1 MTRGRAP
8 VTVAVV
14 SYDTRELLERC
25 LRSLV
30 ADERIDV
37 WVVDNSSRD
46 GSAELVR
53 DCFPDVTLVTRGDN
67 LGFGRAVN
75 LVAARTYSP
84 WLACANA
91 DTELT
96 AGALDALLAAAA
108 GDPRAGALAPRL
120 VGADGRDQHS
130 AYAFPGPLL
139 SAAFALGAP
148 RGGVADRLCLE
159 GHWDPRRGRRVPWS
173 IGAFLLLR
181 RTAWEQAGGFDPR
194 QWLYAEDL
202 DLGWRL
208 RQAGWAT
215 GTSPMRSCCTPARP
229 PRHSGGVRRATSA
242 GRRRRMSGWRG
253 AAVRRVRARR
263 PRSTSPPP
271 AAAGRR
277 WLYGTAWRPIPTS
290 PGAAIAGARGYRCTV
305 PLQQKR

>member
-1 MTRGRAP
+1 MAG
-8 VTVAVV
+8 
-14 SYDTRELLERC
+14 
-25 LRSLV
+25 
-30 ADERIDV
+30 I
-37 WVVDNSSRD
+37 
-46 GSAELVR
+46 
-53 DCFPDVTLVTRGDN
+53 
-67 LGFGRAVN
+67 
-75 LVAARTYSP
+75 
-84 WLACANA
+84 ANA

-215 GTSPMRSCCTPARP
+215 RHVPDAVVLHAGAAATAQRWGEARDVRWQAATYEWLARRRGPARA
-229 PRHSGGVRRATSA
+229 RATAAINVTAA
-242 GRRRRMSGWRG
+242 GGRWAALALRHRLAPDPDLAWRRDRWR
-253 AAVRRVRARR
+253 AWLSMHR
-263 PRSTSPPP
+263 
-271 AAAGRR
+271 AAAAEALSGIGCNHYAVPG
-277 WLYGTAWRPIPTS
+277 LTHADSGSISAS
-290 PGAAIAGARGYRCTV
+290 PALSA
-305 PLQQKR
+305 